1 MKPPRFPGTRAIRD
15 IMRIS
20 ETFYSIQ
27 GEGTL
32 TGLPSVFIR
41 TVGCNL
47 RCRWCDSRYA
57 SQRVRGSER
66 TIDSLVEEAFRHPT
80 QFAVITG
87 GEPMLT
93 KGVHDLAKRLVDR
106 GKHVTIETAATI
118 APRGISCSLAS
129 LSPKLKNSTPGM
141 DMPVAV
147 RRRHE
152 SRRLKPDVIREW
164 IDHYDYQFKFVVCS
178 GSDIAEVIA
187 LLDALDRSVDP
198 EKELLMPEGVDDASL
213 AANTD
218 MIIAACKEHGFRYC
232 DRLHIRLYGH
242 TQGR

>member
-1 MKPPRFPGTRAIRD
+1 
-15 IMRIS
+15 MRIS

-41 TVGCNL
+41 TAGCNL

-57 SQRVRGSER
+57 SQHARGSER
-66 TIDSLVEEAFRHPT
+66 TIDSLVEEALRHPT
-80 QFAVITG
+80 RFAVITG

-118 APRGISCSLAS
+118 APSGISCSLAS

-141 DMPVAV
+141 DTPVAV

-152 SRRLKPDVIREW
+152 ARRLKPDVIREW
-164 IDHYDYQFKFVVCS
+164 IDHYDYQLKFVVCS
-178 GSDIAEVIA
+178 GSDVAEVIA
-187 LLDALDRSVDP
+187 LLDALGRCIAP
-198 EKELLMPEGVDDASL
+198 EKVLLMPEGVDADAI
-213 AANTD
+213 ANVAD
-218 MIIAACKEHGFRYC
+218 HAIAACKEHGFRYC
-232 DRLHIRLYGH
+232 DRLHVRLYGQ
-242 TQGR
+242 TRGR